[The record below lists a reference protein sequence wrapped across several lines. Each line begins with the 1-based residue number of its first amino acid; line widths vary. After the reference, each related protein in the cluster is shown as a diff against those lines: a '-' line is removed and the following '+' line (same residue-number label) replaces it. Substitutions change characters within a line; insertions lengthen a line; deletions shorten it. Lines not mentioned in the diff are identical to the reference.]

1 MTFLMENKSVVIWL
15 KTCQLHSGAAE
26 LLSAALN
33 SVQQKVRPL
42 EVEDLDKVSQ
52 GYRVQSDVRRKTQLD
67 ENTLA

>member
-1 MTFLMENKSVVIWL
+1 M
-15 KTCQLHSGAAE
+15 CQLHLGAAE

-33 SVQQKVRPL
+33 SVQKKVRPL

-52 GYRVQSDVRRKTQLD
+52 GYHVQSDVIRKTQLE